1 MSLYGK
7 DDSNA
12 NVTKAGRGIA
22 ASDHKQKQ
30 LFSLTKRKQH

>member
-12 NVTKAGRGIA
+12 NKTKAEYWRRWNR
-22 ASDHKQKQ
+22 
-30 LFSLTKRKQH
+30 LTSKDNSVY